1 MNVSTGDRKQELAD
15 LIQIATRYQMEREGE
30 VMRGFRAKQIS
41 RSPLHKTRGVGRCSA
56 SRPQRPGGLPI
67 TQPHR
72 KGIRSQSKELTP
84 PKDLDLVTKR
94 MLSARLLKINEL
106 RNSLAELK
114 QENDELKKEN
124 RIIRQLQVRQEKAL
138 QRYDDTESEI
148 SQLLARHSNDI
159 HVLRERLRRTQE
171 RERTVERQLKESE
184 EQLQR
189 SQATITRLK
198 KLVDQQE
205 LGTRDE
211 LSHSLKEEKIQ
222 AQEAQRR
229 VKDLERSIE
238 LNNSSFQRQLAA
250 EKKKS
255 INCQEEVKN
264 LLEEVDR
271 LTSKLKEKER
281 ELDARNIYSNRMVK
295 PALRK
300 NIDSGAKR
308 KFLSR
313 NSTKAVQTEDRMSSL
328 DFPSPPP
335 VVNDANEYSGQAA
348 DEYFSLKE
356 LDRPAEADKVSQK
369 RDEQEKGERH
379 GEDLGKEREQGIQQ
393 REGLDQ
399 ELNVLKEK
407 PNRLENGMEKEKDE
421 EEGQKSNSLF
431 NQKDEDNY
439 WKRGHVQEEVTR
451 WNKESTSS
459 QQAAEDARRK
469 KEQLLARMR
478 EIDRQNYGTQDS
490 VFVELTLS
498 EPRKI
503 INDLPSP
510 HPPEERTRNS
520 LIFNLTDS
528 DETGSFL
535 GGVREGG
542 RRKQDVENGGFTLGV
557 GRRALRSQNSSD
569 DLTFRRYAP
578 SFGHSASRVSSGFP
592 PAPPKEDKNSALE
605 AIGLFNLGGVLT
617 EKEMENRAEKDKKS
631 SLMQQLFGAQ
641 ALPAADSFS
650 ASNKME
656 VLNSPTTTNGVRSR
670 REGLHRFSS
679 GSSTPPTSSIINST
693 LHVADS
699 KPSIRAIPLID
710 DDIEEL
716 TL

>member
-1 MNVSTGDRKQELAD
+1 
-15 LIQIATRYQMEREGE
+15 
-30 VMRGFRAKQIS
+30 
-41 RSPLHKTRGVGRCSA
+41 
-56 SRPQRPGGLPI
+56 
-67 TQPHR
+67 
-72 KGIRSQSKELTP
+72 
-84 PKDLDLVTKR
+84 
-94 MLSARLLKINEL
+94 
-106 RNSLAELK
+106 
-114 QENDELKKEN
+114 
-124 RIIRQLQVRQEKAL
+124 VRQEKAL

-171 RERTVERQLKESE
+171 RERTAERQLKESE

-189 SQATITRLK
+189 SQATIIRLK

-211 LSHSLKEEKIQ
+211 LNHSLKEEKIQ
-222 AQEAQRR
+222 AQEAQR
-229 VKDLERSIE
+229 
-238 LNNSSFQRQLAA
+238 
-250 EKKKS
+250 
-255 INCQEEVKN
+255 
-264 LLEEVDR
+264 
-271 LTSKLKEKER
+271 
-281 ELDARNIYSNRMVK
+281 
-295 PALRK
+295 
-300 NIDSGAKR
+300 
-308 KFLSR
+308 
-313 NSTKAVQTEDRMSSL
+313 
-328 DFPSPPP
+328 
-335 VVNDANEYSGQAA
+335 
-348 DEYFSLKE
+348 
-356 LDRPAEADKVSQK
+356 
-369 RDEQEKGERH
+369 
-379 GEDLGKEREQGIQQ
+379 
-393 REGLDQ
+393 
-399 ELNVLKEK
+399 
-407 PNRLENGMEKEKDE
+407 MEKEKDE

-439 WKRGHVQEEVTR
+439 WKRGHVQEEVAR

-520 LIFNLTDS
+520 SIFNLTGS

-569 DLTFRRYAP
+569 DLAFGRYAP
-578 SFGHSASRVSSGFP
+578 SFGHSPSRVSSGFP

-605 AIGLFNLGGVLT
+605 AIGLFNLRGVLT

-679 GSSTPPTSSIINST
+679 GSSTPPTSSIITST

-716 TL
+716 IL